1 MLYTTF
7 KLARDAYACTTSYR
21 QFARHVGG
29 VRKYGPDSP
38 IPLTDILEVCG
49 LYDALWALRCTT
61 EPELVEILSRHLA
74 ADFAEHVLHIFEDKY
89 PGDDSPRKA
98 IQAAR
103 LYADGDITAAA
114 WDAAGAAA
122 WAAAGDAAGAAARDA
137 AWAAARAAA
146 WAAAT
151 AAAGD
156 AAGDAAGAAAR
167 AAAWAAA
174 WDAAT
179 AAARAAAGAA
189 AEAAER
195 EWQTKRFLEVL
206 RDTPEV

>member
-7 KLARDAYACTTSYR
+7 KLARDANACTTSYR

-49 LYDALWALRCTT
+49 FDDALWALRCAT
-61 EPELVEILSRHLA
+61 EPELAEELSRHLA

-114 WDAAGAAA
+114 RAAARAAAGDAAGAAAWDAAGAAARAAAWHAAWDAAGAAA
-122 WAAAGDAAGAAARDA
+122 WAAARHAAGDAAWDA
-137 AWAAARAAA
+137 AWHAAWDAARAAA
-146 WAAAT
+146 RH
-151 AAAGD
+151 AAGD
-156 AAGDAAGAAAR
+156 AA
-167 AAAWAAA
+167 
-174 WDAAT
+174 WD
-179 AAARAAAGAA
+179 
-189 AEAAER
+189 AER

>member
-7 KLARDAYACTTSYR
+7 KLARDANACTTSYR

-49 LYDALWALRCTT
+49 FDDALWALRCTA

-114 WDAAGAAA
+114 RAAAGAAA
-122 WAAAGDAAGAAARDA
+122 YDAAFAAARAAARDA
-137 AWAAARAAA
+137 AW
-146 WAAAT
+146 
-151 AAAGD
+151 
-156 AAGDAAGAAAR
+156 
-167 AAAWAAA
+167 
-174 WDAAT
+174 
-179 AAARAAAGAA
+179 
-189 AEAAER
+189 AAER

>member
-7 KLARDAYACTTSYR
+7 KLARDADACTTSYR
-21 QFARHVGG
+21 QFARHVGS

-49 LYDALWALRCTT
+49 LDDALWALRCTT
-61 EPELVEILSRHLA
+61 EPELAEILSRHLA

-114 WDAAGAAA
+114 RDAAWDAARAAARATAEAAAWDAARAAARDAAGAAA
-122 WAAAGDAAGAAARDA
+122 WAAARDAAGAAAWDA
-137 AWAAARAAA
+137 SRA
-146 WAAAT
+146 
-151 AAAGD
+151 
-156 AAGDAAGAAAR
+156 AAGAAAR
-167 AAAWAAA
+167 AAAW
-174 WDAAT
+174 D
-179 AAARAAAGAA
+179 A

>member
-7 KLARDAYACTTSYR
+7 KLARDANACTTSYR

-38 IPLTDILEVCG
+38 IPLTDILEACG
-49 LYDALWALRCTT
+49 FDDALWALRCAT
-61 EPELVEILSRHLA
+61 EPELAEILSRHLA

-114 WDAAGAAA
+114 RAAAGDAAGAAA
-122 WAAAGDAAGAAARDA
+122 WAAAGAATGDA

-146 WAAAT
+146 WAAAG
-151 AAAGD
+151 AATGD
-156 AAGDAAGAAAR
+156 AAFAAAR
-167 AAAWAAA
+167 
-174 WDAAT
+174 
-179 AAARAAAGAA
+179 AAARAAAGDATGDAAFAA
-189 AEAAER
+189 ARAAARDAAWAAER